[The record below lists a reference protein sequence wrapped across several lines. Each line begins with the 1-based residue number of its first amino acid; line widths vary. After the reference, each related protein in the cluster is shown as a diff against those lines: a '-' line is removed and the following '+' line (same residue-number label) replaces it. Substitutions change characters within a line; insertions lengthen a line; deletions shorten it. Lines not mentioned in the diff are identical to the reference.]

1 LARQG
6 IENQLALKPLPL
18 FALLLLQ
25 CNKERDRQSS
35 LLGRPSLLA
44 LMAGRSRFG
53 HLLLVE
59 PVGYWAASSV
69 SFRPLQVKQTNRWL
83 VVEQARIYHNCVVV
97 RCKGRRRLLL
107 FRSGPGP
114 SPDLPS
120 PISTMDF
127 E

>member
-25 CNKERDRQSS
+25 FNKERDRQSS

-59 PVGYWAASSV
+59 PVGYWQHPCLAGRCRSG
-69 SFRPLQVKQTNRWL
+69 KQT
-83 VVEQARIYHNCVVV
+83 
-97 RCKGRRRLLL
+97 G
-107 FRSGPGP
+107 G
-114 SPDLPS
+114 
-120 PISTMDF
+120 
-127 E
+127 

>member
-25 CNKERDRQSS
+25 FNKERDRQSS

-59 PVGYWAASSV
+59 PVGYWAAS
-69 SFRPLQVKQTNRWL
+69 
-83 VVEQARIYHNCVVV
+83 VVV